1 MLNTNIKYHESDVIE
16 QVNQLLNDGL
26 SQRASDIHFEP
37 YEQQLRIRMRIDGVL
52 KTVERLPITLAKP
65 LIVRLKIM
73 AKLNIAEQRLPQDGL
88 LTIGQQTMRV
98 SSIPILHG
106 EKIVLRVM
114 DNHKLVL
121 SIEQLGLTNQE
132 QNQYRKIL
140 NSPQGLILVTGPT
153 GSGKTI
159 TLYSGLKEINNDT
172 RNICSV
178 EDPIE
183 MPIDGINQTQIN
195 TKAGLG
201 FSSILRSFLR
211 QDPDIMMI
219 GEIRDNETAEIAMQ
233 AAQTGHLVLST
244 LHTNS
249 SAEALIRLNQIGIK
263 NYLIAS
269 SLKLIIAQRLV
280 RKLCN
285 HCKMIADVKHNAQH
299 YVISPNSCHFIA
311 QGCSQCSNGYSGR
324 IGVYEFLLVNQQ
336 LQALLLSNS
345 ECSLNQIEQIIQQN
359 NIKTLSSSGK
369 ELVTQG
375 ITSIAEVQRVLGD

>member
-1 MLNTNIKYHESDVIE
+1 MLNINIKYHESDVIE

-285 HCKMIADVKHNAQH
+285 HCKIIADIKHNAQH

-375 ITSIAEVQRVLGD
+375 ITSLAEVQRVLGD